1 MMYGMLYR
9 FFFLNIECILDWVKF
24 SNIFF
29 DNVKCVLIYNCI
41 RVDCCVSF
49 KLLNFNV
56 YMFFY
61 FDRCNYII
69 FGGIEK
75 KIFFYGFLD
84 FIDFWGR
91 VIIKFIFGL
100 NFIVLF
106 FLNVWIIYE
115 IVLCMFFRK
124 RSFNKYCWYYLYKV
138 SFYYDFC
145 KNIIYKIWLR

>member
-1 MMYGMLYR
+1 MLYC
-9 FFFLNIECILDWVKF
+9 FFILNIECILDWVKF
-24 SNIFF
+24 LNIFF

-41 RVDCCVSF
+41 CVDCCVSF

-106 FLNVWIIYE
+106 FLNVWIIYK

-124 RSFNKYCWYYLYKV
+124 RSFN
-138 SFYYDFC
+138 
-145 KNIIYKIWLR
+145 

>member
-1 MMYGMLYR
+1 MMMYGMLYR

-41 RVDCCVSF
+41 RVDCCVNF

-91 VIIKFIFGL
+91 VVINL
-100 NFIVLF
+100 
-106 FLNVWIIYE
+106 
-115 IVLCMFFRK
+115 
-124 RSFNKYCWYYLYKV
+124 YL
-138 SFYYDFC
+138 D
-145 KNIIYKIWLR
+145 

>member
-1 MMYGMLYR
+1 MLYC
-9 FFFLNIECILDWVKF
+9 FFILNIECILDWVKF
-24 SNIFF
+24 LNIFF

-41 RVDCCVSF
+41 CVDCCVSF

-106 FLNVWIIYE
+106 FLNVWII
-115 IVLCMFFRK
+115 
-124 RSFNKYCWYYLYKV
+124 
-138 SFYYDFC
+138 
-145 KNIIYKIWLR
+145 

>member
-1 MMYGMLYR
+1 MLYC
-9 FFFLNIECILDWVKF
+9 FFILNIECILDWVKF
-24 SNIFF
+24 LNIFF

-41 RVDCCVSF
+41 CVDCCVSF

-124 RSFNKYCWYYLYKV
+124 RSFNKYC
-138 SFYYDFC
+138 
-145 KNIIYKIWLR
+145 

>member
-1 MMYGMLYR
+1 MLYC
-9 FFFLNIECILDWVKF
+9 FFILNIECILDWVKF

-106 FLNVWIIYE
+106 FLNVWIIYK

-124 RSFNKYCWYYLYKV
+124 RSFNKYC
-138 SFYYDFC
+138 
-145 KNIIYKIWLR
+145 

>member
-1 MMYGMLYR
+1 MK
-9 FFFLNIECILDWVKF
+9 FL
-24 SNIFF
+24 NIFF

-106 FLNVWIIYE
+106 FLNVWIIYK

-124 RSFNKYCWYYLYKV
+124 RSFN
-138 SFYYDFC
+138 
-145 KNIIYKIWLR
+145 